1 MELCFIMTMI
11 YRCQNEKLFKYYISA
26 VYGKKNQKN
35 SRFMFVVYGVLAPSE
50 KNLPLTV
57 FNFTVRLAI
66 HGGALSR
73 KRRKSLCQEGK
84 VQ

>member
-1 MELCFIMTMI
+1 MKNYLNII
-11 YRCQNEKLFKYYISA
+11 LVLFT
-26 VYGKKNQKN
+26 GKKNQKN

-73 KRRKSLCQEGK
+73 K
-84 VQ
+84 

>member
-1 MELCFIMTMI
+1 MKNYLNII
-11 YRCQNEKLFKYYISA
+11 LVLFT
-26 VYGKKNQKN
+26 GKKIKKN

-50 KNLPLTV
+50 KNLPLMV

-73 KRRKSLCQEGK
+73 K
-84 VQ
+84 